1 VMQLLPTPSTLHSS
15 TLYQYINWRHF
26 SALHLPLNSPHPLI
40 SESPIASSLSA
51 DALSDARVFRR
62 REVDSQVG
70 AWSGAVGNAFLK
82 PYDLNSDA
90 STITASG
97 TAGAVHQEALGQ
109 LPPEVSVYTFE
120 AAAPAGAEGGANATG
135 GR

>member
-1 VMQLLPTPSTLHSS
+1 VFHWHLEFLVYFTTLDGNSTH
-15 TLYQYINWRHF
+15 TVFQCTRHV
-26 SALHLPLNSPHPLI
+26 LGCP
-40 SESPIASSLSA
+40 LSA
-51 DALSDARVFRR
+51 DALSDLRVFRR
-62 REVDSQVG
+62 REVESQVG

-97 TAGAVHQEALGQ
+97 TSGAVHQEALGQ

-120 AAAPAGAEGGANATG
+120 AGTGAAAAGGGGGGGGGGANATG